1 MKILFICTGNLCRS
15 PMAEVL
21 LRKFASRAGQRDIE
35 TRSAGTHA
43 LNGNASPPEAQQVA
57 ESVGLDLTSH
67 RAKPVSQ
74 ELIDW
79 ADQIVVMSP
88 EHADFI
94 EMNFPE
100 GMEKMEELARHRPG
114 GKPGDT
120 IKDPYGQSLFHY
132 RQYFGELMEAL
143 QNYFNQLDSKSG

>member
-1 MKILFICTGNLCRS
+1 M
-15 PMAEVL
+15 
-21 LRKFASRAGQRDIE
+21 
-35 TRSAGTHA
+35 
-43 LNGNASPPEAQQVA
+43 NGNPSPLEVQQVA
-57 ESVGLDLTSH
+57 ESVGLDLMSH
-67 RAKPVSQ
+67 RAKPVSN
-74 ELIDW
+74 ELIEW

-100 GMEKMEELARHRPG
+100 GMEKVEELARHRPG

-120 IKDPYGQSLFHY
+120 IKDPYGLSLFYY

-143 QNYFNQLDSKSG
+143 QIYYAGLKSESE